1 MNNMIELDA
10 ESILTDVNSRY
21 DMELFQLMS
30 EYAGEE
36 FIIENGKVTMILVP
50 VEV

>member
-1 MNNMIELDA
+1 MIIELDA
-10 ESILTDVNSRY
+10 ETILQDVNSRY
-21 DMELFQLMS
+21 DMELFQLMHD
-30 EYAGEE
+30 YAGEE